1 MFNNPFSTEGR
12 IRRSEFGISC
22 IISGFLNVISN
33 VLAMDEST
41 VIIAL
46 VIYFPNLWFMLA
58 QGAKRCHDLGHS
70 GWWQIIPFYSL
81 WMLFQDGEHGSNEY
95 GESPKYHAESSTPV
109 REVHYVRE
117 ERPVPAHNMQTQR
130 MDARTIMAPESLS
143 ATGKLVD
150 NYGRSYSLAMGINT
164 IGRGDSSSSASVQ
177 ISTEDLYMSR
187 NHAVI
192 DVINTGREISHVL
205 KFGENRQISI
215 YHNGVPLNVGSNARL
230 SNGDRIRLGHTELT
244 FTV

>member
-1 MFNNPFSTEGR
+1 
-12 IRRSEFGISC
+12 
-22 IISGFLNVISN
+22 
-33 VLAMDEST
+33 
-41 VIIAL
+41 
-46 VIYFPNLWFMLA
+46 
-58 QGAKRCHDLGHS
+58 
-70 GWWQIIPFYSL
+70 
-81 WMLFQDGEHGSNEY
+81 
-95 GESPKYHAESSTPV
+95 
-109 REVHYVRE
+109 
-117 ERPVPAHNMQTQR
+117 MQTQR

-177 ISTEDLYMSR
+177 ILTEDLYMSR

>member
-1 MFNNPFSTEGR
+1 MFNHPFSSDGR

-22 IISGFLNVISN
+22 IISGVFNVISE

-41 VIIAL
+41 VIIAII
-46 VIYFPNLWFMLA
+46 IYFPNLWFMLA

-95 GESPKYHAESSTPV
+95 GSSPKYQADSSTPA
-109 REVHYVRE
+109 REEHYVRE
-117 ERPVPAHNMQTQR
+117 ERPVSAHSMQTQR
-130 MDARTIMAPESLS
+130 MDARTIMSPESLS

-150 NYGRSYSLAMGINT
+150 NYGRAYSLTMGINT
-164 IGRGDSSSSASVQ
+164 IGHGDSSSSASVQ
-177 ISTEDLYMSR
+177 ISTEDRYMSR

-215 YHNGVPLNVGSNARL
+215 YHNGIPLNVGANARL
-230 SNGDRIRLGHTELT
+230 SNGDRIRLGLQN
-244 FTV
+244 